1 VNHVS
6 HRCSKQHPFHS
17 EWSQRQ
23 QSPTQLIQSE
33 FQQLGIDLQSGNLA
47 QAKSD
52 FNTLAKNLPSVS
64 QNSGIPA
71 NVAAAATNTNP
82 VAQAFAQLG
91 QDLQSGNLSAAQQDF
106 TTIREDSTQQ
116 LNVSPVQIHHLHHHH
131 VESSESSSSSSSSQ
145 QVNPILQDFSKLAQ
159 SLQAGNLQSAQQAFS
174 TLQTDLQQ
182 IGAFITSQPTGAGST
197 AAPPIAARLNVTV

>member
-1 VNHVS
+1 MSVTGVAS
-6 HRCSKQHPFHS
+6 SILS
-17 EWSQRQ
+17 ILSGSQRQ

-33 FQQLGIDLQSGNLA
+33 FQQLGLDLQSGNLA

-52 FNTLAKNLPSVS
+52 FNTLSKNLPSVS
-64 QNSGIPA
+64 QNSAIPI
-71 NVAAAATNTNP
+71 NDPAAATNPNP

-106 TTIREDSTQQ
+106 TTIREDSRQQ
-116 LNVSPVQIHHLHHHH
+116 LNVSPLQIHHLHHHR
-131 VESSESSSSSSSSQ
+131 VESSEGSSSSSASQ

-182 IGAFITSQPTGAGST
+182 IGGFITSQPGGAGT
-197 AAPPIAARLNVTV
+197 TVAPPIVARLNVTV

>member
-1 VNHVS
+1 MSVTGVAS
-6 HRCSKQHPFHS
+6 SILS
-17 EWSQRQ
+17 ILSGSQRQ

-33 FQQLGIDLQSGNLA
+33 FQQLGLDLQSGNLG

-64 QNSGIPA
+64 QNSGIPI
-71 NVAAAATNTNP
+71 NDSAAATNSNP

-91 QDLQSGNLSAAQQDF
+91 QDLQSGNLSAGQQDF

-116 LNVSPVQIHHLHHHH
+116 LNVSPVQIHHLHHHR
-131 VESSESSSSSSSSQ
+131 VESSEGSSSPSSSQ
-145 QVNPILQDFSKLAQ
+145 QTNPILQDFSKLAQ

-174 TLQTDLQQ
+174 TMQTDLQQ
-182 IGAFITSQPTGAGST
+182 IGGFITSQPGAAGGT

>member
-1 VNHVS
+1 MSVTGVAS
-6 HRCSKQHPFHS
+6 SILS
-17 EWSQRQ
+17 ILSGSQRQ
-23 QSPTQLIQSE
+23 QSPSQLIQSE
-33 FQQLGIDLQSGNLA
+33 FQQLGLDLQSGNLA

-52 FNTLAKNLPSVS
+52 FNTLSKNLPSVS
-64 QNSGIPA
+64 QNSGIPI
-71 NVAAAATNTNP
+71 NDSAAATNTNP

-116 LNVSPVQIHHLHHHH
+116 LNVSPVQIHHLHHHR
-131 VESSESSSSSSSSQ
+131 VESSEGSSSSSSPQ

-159 SLQAGNLQSAQQAFS
+159 SLQSGNLQSAQQAFS

-182 IGAFITSQPTGAGST
+182 IGGFITSQPAGAGST

>member
-1 VNHVS
+1 MSVTGVAS
-6 HRCSKQHPFHS
+6 SILS
-17 EWSQRQ
+17 ILSGSQRQ
-23 QSPTQLIQSE
+23 QSPSQLIQSE
-33 FQQLGIDLQSGNLA
+33 FQRLGLDLQSGNLA

-71 NVAAAATNTNP
+71 NDLAAATNINP

-91 QDLQSGNLSAAQQDF
+91 QDLQSGNLTAAQQDF
-106 TTIREDSTQQ
+106 KTIREDSQQQ
-116 LNVSPVQIHHLHHHH
+116 LNLSPVQIHHRHYHLM
-131 VESSESSSSSSSSQ
+131 ESQ
-145 QVNPILQDFSKLAQ
+145 QDFSSAPQSNSIAQDFSKLAQ

-182 IGAFITSQPTGAGST
+182 IGGLITSLSGGAGST
-197 AAPPIAARLNVTV
+197 APPAIAARLNVTV

>member
-1 VNHVS
+1 MSVTGVAS
-6 HRCSKQHPFHS
+6 SILS
-17 EWSQRQ
+17 ILSGSQRQ
-23 QSPTQLIQSE
+23 QSPSQLIQSE
-33 FQQLGIDLQSGNLA
+33 FQQLGLDLQSGNLA

-52 FNTLAKNLPSVS
+52 FNTLSKNLPSVS

-71 NVAAAATNTNP
+71 NGSAAATNSNP
-82 VAQAFAQLG
+82 VAQAFAHLG

-116 LNVSPVQIHHLHHHH
+116 LNVSPVQIHHLHHHR
-131 VESSESSSSSSSSQ
+131 VERSEGSSSSSSSQ
-145 QVNPILQDFSKLAQ
+145 QVNSILQDFTKLAQ
-159 SLQAGNLQSAQQAFS
+159 SLQSGNLQSAQQAFS

-182 IGAFITSQPTGAGST
+182 IGGFITSQSGGAGST

>member
-1 VNHVS
+1 MSVTGVAS
-6 HRCSKQHPFHS
+6 SILS
-17 EWSQRQ
+17 ILSGSQRQ
-23 QSPTQLIQSE
+23 QSPSQLIQSE
-33 FQQLGIDLQSGNLA
+33 FQQLGLDLQSGNLA

-52 FNTLAKNLPSVS
+52 FNTLSKNLPSVS
-64 QNSGIPA
+64 QNSGIPI
-71 NVAAAATNTNP
+71 NDSAAATNTNP

-131 VESSESSSSSSSSQ
+131 VESSEGSSSPSSSQ
-145 QVNPILQDFSKLAQ
+145 QTNPILQDFSKLAQ

-182 IGAFITSQPTGAGST
+182 IGGFITSQSRGAAST
-197 AAPPIAARLNVTV
+197 AAPPLAATLNVTV

>member
-1 VNHVS
+1 MSVTGVAS
-6 HRCSKQHPFHS
+6 SILS
-17 EWSQRQ
+17 ILSGSQRQ
-23 QSPTQLIQSE
+23 QSPSQLIQSE
-33 FQQLGIDLQSGNLA
+33 FQQLGLDLQSGNLA

-52 FNTLAKNLPSVS
+52 FNTLSKNLPSVS
-64 QNSGIPA
+64 QNSGIPI
-71 NVAAAATNTNP
+71 NDSAAATNTNP

-116 LNVSPVQIHHLHHHH
+116 LNVSPLQIHHLHHHR
-131 VESSESSSSSSSSQ
+131 VESSEGSSSSSASQ

-159 SLQAGNLQSAQQAFS
+159 SLQAGNLQSAQQAFT

-182 IGAFITSQPTGAGST
+182 IGGFITSQPAGAGNT
-197 AAPPIAARLNVTV
+197 AAPPIVARLNVTV